1 MAAQRVAHLAPVR
14 LQLNGLT
21 GILKSTFIVAF
32 LGVGSGAVTEQD
44 MV

>member
-1 MAAQRVAHLAPVR
+1 MAEYRLSHLAPVR
-14 LQLNGLT
+14 LDLDGLT
-21 GILKSTFIVAF
+21 GILKSIFIVAF